1 MADNIN
7 HPQHYKS
14 GGMEAID
21 VIEAFGLGF
30 HLGNATKYILRAGR
44 KTADAKQDINKAIW
58 YLNRH
63 LGGDNMLGTIGEID
77 LERMN
82 FLGWY
87 RTATLEEI
95 AIARGN
101 NAKKLDELTRKYAHE
116 IDLMEIRGIHRKD
129 AKDAENKYE

>member
-58 YLNRH
+58 YLNRF
-63 LGGDNMLGTIGEID
+63 LEKEAEMLEPDEITD
-77 LERMN
+77 LEKMN
-82 FLGWY
+82 FLAWY
-87 RTATLEEI
+87 RTATPADL
-95 AIARGN
+95 AVARQN
-101 NAKKLDELTRKYAHE
+101 NAAKLDALKKNYAKEIELMDIVGFHR
-116 IDLMEIRGIHRKD
+116 RG
-129 AKDAENKYE
+129 AEDAENN

>member
-58 YLNRH
+58 YLNRF
-63 LGGDNMLGTIGEID
+63 LEKEAEMLEPDEITD
-77 LERMN
+77 LEKMN
-82 FLGWY
+82 FLAWY
-87 RTATLEEI
+87 RTATPADL
-95 AIARGN
+95 AVARQN
-101 NAKKLDELTRKYAHE
+101 NAAKLDALKKKYAKE
-116 IDLMEIRGIHRKD
+116 IELMDIVGFHRRG
-129 AKDAENKYE
+129 AEDAENN